1 MEKRIVECVPNFSE
15 GRDKAVIASI
25 TAAIVQSGGVKLLD
39 VDPGEATNR
48 TVVTFVGSPEA
59 VVEAAFAGVRRA
71 AELIDMRHHKGA
83 HPRMGATDVLP
94 LIPISGI
101 TLEECAEL
109 ARTLARR
116 IADELRIPTYCYEAS
131 ALRPERRNLAVC
143 RAGEYEALPEK
154 LAHTDTAPDF
164 GARPFDEGVARTG
177 ATTVGARDFLIAV
190 NFNLNTTSTRRA
202 NAIAFDVREKGRPV
216 REGNPIT
223 GKIVKDAEG
232 NPVMRPGTLK
242 ATKAIGWYIE
252 EYGIAQVS
260 MNITD
265 ISVTPLHVAF
275 DEVCR
280 KADARG
286 VRVTGTEIVGLV
298 PKRALLEA
306 GRYFLRK
313 QHRSTGI
320 AEEEIIRLAV
330 KSMGLDDLKPFDPK
344 EKVIEYLLEAEDQKK
359 RLIDLT
365 CKGFAAETAS
375 ESPAPGG
382 GSISAYMGALGAALG
397 TMVANLSSH
406 KAGWD
411 DRWEEFSDW
420 ADRGQALLAELLHL
434 VDEDTEAF
442 NRIMAVFAMPKSTDE
457 EKAARSAALQ
467 EATLYA
473 TEVPLRTMKA
483 AVRVFPLVRAMA
495 ETGNPNSVSD
505 AGVGALAARSAV
517 LGACLN
523 VKINAAGL
531 KDRERAGALVAEA
544 ESIAADAVRLE
555 TEVLAIVEE
564 KDKIADH
571 DTRRIPK
578 PTSAQASPTGCPP
591 RNPMTNRSTTHPSA
605 RISSRPPRRS
615 WPCAT
620 PCATSRPS
628 TMRCWP
634 ASLPPS
640 CASTD
645 ASTCTA
651 CAPTTRCMP
660 ARSTNTRPAAGRRRP
675 S

>member
-15 GRDKAVIASI
+15 GRDKHVIAQI
-25 TAAIVQSGGVKLLD
+25 TEAIEAAGGVKLLD

-59 VVEAAFAGVRRA
+59 VVEAAFQGVKRA
-71 AELIDMRHHKGA
+71 AELIDMRKHKGA

-94 LIPISGI
+94 LIPIAGI
-101 TLEECAEL
+101 TLEECAALSRKL
-109 ARTLARR
+109 AER
-116 IADELRIPTYCYEAS
+116 IADELHIPTYCYEA
-131 ALRPERRNLAVC
+131 AAFTPERRNLAVC

-154 LAHTDTAPDF
+154 LAHKESAPDF
-164 GARPFDEGVARTG
+164 GARPYDEGVARTG

-232 NPVMRPGTLK
+232 NPVMQPGTLK
-242 ATKAIGWYIE
+242 ATKAIGWFIE

-260 MNITD
+260 MNITN
-265 ISVTPLHVAF
+265 ISTTPLHVAF

-298 PKRALLEA
+298 PKRALVEA
-306 GRYFLRK
+306 GKYFLRK
-313 QHRSTGI
+313 QHRSVGI
-320 AEEEIIRLAV
+320 SEQEIVRIAI
-330 KSMGLDDLKPFDPK
+330 KSMGLDDLKPFHPE
-344 EKVIEYLLEAEDQKK
+344 EKVIEYLLEADECRK
-359 RLIDLT
+359 RLVDMT
-365 CKGFAAETAS
+365 CTGFAEETAS

-420 ADRGQALLAELLHL
+420 AERGQALLTELLHL
-434 VDEDTEAF
+434 VDEDTDAF
-442 NRIMAVFAMPKSTDE
+442 NRIMNVFAMPKSTDE

-473 TEVPLRTMKA
+473 TQVPLRTMRT
-483 AVRVFPLVRAMA
+483 AVRIFDVVRAMA
-495 ETGNPNSVSD
+495 AEGNPNSVSD

-517 LGACLN
+517 LGARLN

-531 KDRERAGALVAEA
+531 KDRAVADALVAEA
-544 ESIAADAVRLE
+544 EQLAAEAERLE
-555 TEVLAIVEE
+555 KEVLTIVEQ
-564 KDKIADH
+564 KI
-571 DTRRIPK
+571 
-578 PTSAQASPTGCPP
+578 G
-591 RNPMTNRSTTHPSA
+591 
-605 RISSRPPRRS
+605 
-615 WPCAT
+615 
-620 PCATSRPS
+620 
-628 TMRCWP
+628 
-634 ASLPPS
+634 
-640 CASTD
+640 
-645 ASTCTA
+645 
-651 CAPTTRCMP
+651 
-660 ARSTNTRPAAGRRRP
+660 
-675 S
+675 